1 MIVVIGSVQASG
13 TAGGIRP
20 AGLAAA
26 VAETAAAADARVE
39 VVARLGDDPAG
50 DAVLLRFA
58 ALGIGHV
65 ATLRDPA
72 RPTRILQPE
81 TEPVDPDA
89 SSDASDAASAGP
101 TAEEPTLD
109 AGDVGLALRY
119 LTDFR
124 VVVAIHPS
132 DGVLAETVAAAAY
145 GGAHLVVVRAGESPS
160 PSDVALPT
168 DALVLA
174 APLDGTALGD
184 PLGRYAAAVD
194 AGEDPAAAYAATFGV
209 LEPAGL

>member
-1 MIVVIGSVQASG
+1 M
-13 TAGGIRP
+13 
-20 AGLAAA
+20 
-26 VAETAAAADARVE
+26 
-39 VVARLGDDPAG
+39 ARLGDDPAG
-50 DAVLLRFA
+50 DAVLLRLA

-72 RPTRILQPE
+72 RPTRSVPAE
-81 TEPVDPDA
+81 AEPLDPDP
-89 SSDASDAASAGP
+89 SSDAPDAGP

-109 AGDVGLALRY
+109 AGDVGLALSY